1 MLRLTHREPL
11 TVNMCRQYY
20 EAEDAP
26 LAKAFK
32 VSIEQRPR
40 IAAYLASERCQPWDK
55 DSMM

>member
-1 MLRLTHREPL
+1 VKLWLYN
-11 TVNMCRQYY
+11 VCRQYY
-20 EAEDAP
+20 EAEAAP

-32 VSIEQRPR
+32 ASIEQRPR